1 MFFQPDIA
9 EKLVKYLRA
18 GDKGHAFLAAYDLV
32 ECPDLAKTA
41 VLPEGEYNDE
51 ELANLIEADLN
62 ESLVASVHVRD
73 GQIVPRVLG
82 YAFYFLEACALADD
96 EEEDGETGSESVEQD
111 HDEETAG

>member
-41 VLPEGEYNDE
+41 VLPEGEVIPWIVSLRGYAHND
-51 ELANLIEADLN
+51 IEAL
-62 ESLVASVHVRD
+62 ASCFVNGFPIAH
-73 GQIVPRVLG
+73 GQI
-82 YAFYFLEACALADD
+82 
-96 EEEDGETGSESVEQD
+96 SVS
-111 HDEETAG
+111 